1 MITLLPTDDGEGFRA
16 PGQRDMELDGRVWV
30 GVEDDDMLVLKA
42 FDQQRTGDDTWLKAT
57 AGESSLIADS
67 G

>member
-1 MITLLPTDDGEGFRA
+1 MLPTDDGEGFRA
-16 PGQRDMELDGRVWV
+16 PGQRDIELDGRVWV

-42 FDQQRTGDDTWLKAT
+42 FDQQRTGDDTLLKST
-57 AGESSLIADS
+57 AGESRLIADS

>member
-1 MITLLPTDDGEGFRA
+1 MLPTDDGEGFRA
-16 PGQRDMELDGRVWV
+16 PGQRDIELDGRVWI

-42 FDQQRTGDDTWLKAT
+42 FDQQRTGDDTLLKAT